1 MAAATLA
8 AKAPEER
15 RGRILRAT
23 IAVVRERG
31 FAGTRVTDIAEAAGT
46 SQGLVLYHFGS
57 LAGALA
63 ASLTLLEDEFYEE
76 LERNL
81 SEVVGPVPRLRHI
94 AELGAGYG
102 PAVGDWRL
110 WLELW
115 VRAIRDDGARAA
127 RESLDNRWRGAL
139 RQVVDEGL
147 AAGVFAASDPKAS
160 VLRLAALMDGL
171 AIQLALAEPGM
182 TTGKFTELWWQSAVL
197 ELGISPAGEKTG
209 PAGGRRKK

>member
-1 MAAATLA
+1 MSWFEKIMPSRIKTEREGRTRSV
-8 AKAPEER
+8 PE
-15 RGRILRAT
+15 GLWIKC
-23 IAVVRERG
+23 
-31 FAGTRVTDIAEAAGT
+31 EACDA
-46 SQGLVLYHFGS
+46 VLYRP
-57 LAGALA
+57 
-63 ASLTLLEDEFYEE
+63 E

-115 VRAIRDDGARAA
+115 VRAIRDDDARAA
-127 RESLDNRWRGAL
+127 RESLDTRWRGAL

-147 AAGVFAASDPKAS
+147 ASGVFAASDPKAS

-171 AIQLALAEPGM
+171 AIQLALADPGM

-197 ELGISPAGEKTG
+197 ELGISSVNTAKG
-209 PAGGRRKK
+209 PQGGQKKR